1 MIAFIVLLPFLVA
14 LLVVSLL
21 KNGKLIAY
29 VSIAA
34 SLIGLAMLPFVSLGS
49 YSINWFNVGG
59 AEISLMSSIS
69 EINILLL
76 ILVLGL
82 APFIY
87 TYSLGYFKEKS
98 SLKRYYV
105 EMLAFTL
112 AMAMFAISGNFITF
126 FVAWEFLSVTSY
138 LLIGFW
144 YTKGSASEA
153 ARKVITIVFIGDI
166 ALIASIAL
174 FWNAYNTFTFSNII
188 SETGKGAEPIVA
200 TILLIIAILTK
211 SAQFPFHE
219 WLPDAMEGPVPVSAY
234 LHSATMVKAGVFA
247 AVILFP
253 IFLHTKT
260 LWYFVVIGLLTAIL
274 AVTNAMREKHV
285 KRILAY
291 STVEELALMLS
302 AIGAGAIGAALYF
315 FFAQAFY
322 KSLLFFS
329 SGVMIDANES
339 ENIEKIYGL
348 KKNRFVYIST
358 LFGVLALAGFI
369 PFDGFFANIGIG
381 SSFANNLA
389 AYAIISLISIG
400 TSFFIFRW
408 LFVTSK
414 DTKNRNVN
422 IVYLSEPKSMI
433 VPMLFLAAI
442 VILASA
448 VFFYFAYFG
457 YMLTLSIEE
466 SIIETALVVVGFLF
480 GYLVYSK
487 QKIKARL
494 GIIEKLAYN
503 SIFINL
509 FYYVFARF
517 VYLIGEGVNIFD
529 LYLNDLFDWFGHLI
543 NRLGDLARGIVNGDV
558 SFYALIVI
566 IGMILTWILV
576 VFA

>member
-1 MIAFIVLLPFLVA
+1 MIAFVVLLPFLVA

-234 LHSATMVKAGVFA
+234 L
-247 AVILFP
+247 L
-253 IFLHTKT
+253 
-260 LWYFVVIGLLTAIL
+260 
-274 AVTNAMREKHV
+274 
-285 KRILAY
+285 
-291 STVEELALMLS
+291 
-302 AIGAGAIGAALYF
+302 
-315 FFAQAFY
+315 
-322 KSLLFFS
+322 
-329 SGVMIDANES
+329 
-339 ENIEKIYGL
+339 
-348 KKNRFVYIST
+348 
-358 LFGVLALAGFI
+358 
-369 PFDGFFANIGIG
+369 
-381 SSFANNLA
+381 
-389 AYAIISLISIG
+389 SLIHI
-400 TSFFIFRW
+400 
-408 LFVTSK
+408 
-414 DTKNRNVN
+414 
-422 IVYLSEPKSMI
+422 
-433 VPMLFLAAI
+433 
-442 VILASA
+442 
-448 VFFYFAYFG
+448 
-457 YMLTLSIEE
+457 
-466 SIIETALVVVGFLF
+466 
-480 GYLVYSK
+480 
-487 QKIKARL
+487 
-494 GIIEKLAYN
+494 
-503 SIFINL
+503 
-509 FYYVFARF
+509 
-517 VYLIGEGVNIFD
+517 
-529 LYLNDLFDWFGHLI
+529 
-543 NRLGDLARGIVNGDV
+543 
-558 SFYALIVI
+558 
-566 IGMILTWILV
+566 
-576 VFA
+576 